1 MRGLRRTEKF
11 KTDKPSN
18 QNLKRKQRGMA
29 ELETGGQKLRSACD
43 TKQKSGER
51 KRRKL
56 STGTGRDAWKQAKR
70 KGKRQGRKKRSR
82 TERTAA
88 RGDREEGKRKGR
100 RLSSQK
106 RAEADERKQKAS
118 GKPGREAK
126 AEKKGSTGG
135 TAVGAKPRRMKGN
148 EQEAEYRNREGR
160 HGKPG
165 WRERG
170 KP

>member
-56 STGTGRDAWKQAKR
+56 STGIGRKAWKQAGRKR
-70 KGKRQGRKKRSR
+70 KAKGTKGTGEHRRNRRQGR
-82 TERTAA
+82 T
-88 RGDREEGKRKGR
+88 GR
-100 RLSSQK
+100 REK
-106 RAEADERKQKAS
+106 KERK
-118 GKPGREAK
+118 
-126 AEKKGSTGG
+126 AE
-135 TAVGAKPRRMKGN
+135 
-148 EQEAEYRNREGR
+148 
-160 HGKPG
+160 
-165 WRERG
+165 
-170 KP
+170 